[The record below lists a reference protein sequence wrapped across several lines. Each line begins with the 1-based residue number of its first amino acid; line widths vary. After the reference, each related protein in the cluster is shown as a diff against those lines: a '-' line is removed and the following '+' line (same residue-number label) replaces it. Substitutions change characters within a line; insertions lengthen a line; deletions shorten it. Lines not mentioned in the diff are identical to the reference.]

1 MSLFIQTLS
10 HVWESA
16 AWAGDRG
23 LLAKTSPS
31 DAARWLAQTAL
42 QLEGGQIKP
51 CTAQR
56 PPARHCQRPA
66 GTGGPERRPRT
77 GRLASWARKGMQLR
91 EKLPQNE
98 AVAALGLAGRSLSR
112 GEPAHSSPSCPET
125 CRRSSSPSTIQNRSI
140 FLTLVLFPFEQYHI
154 LFIIFG
160 QYNYIVYYINIYGQ
174 LYNAHIYEHYIPS
187 LFTVSCLRTAD
198 IIFLP
203 FLASLLPNYLRES
216 AST

>member
-1 MSLFIQTLS
+1 MAPRQALP
-10 HVWESA
+10 A
-16 AWAGDRG
+16 AGWDGRARAEAEDGQAG
-23 LLAKTSPS
+23 LL
-31 DAARWLAQTAL
+31 
-42 QLEGGQIKP
+42 
-51 CTAQR
+51 
-56 PPARHCQRPA
+56 
-66 GTGGPERRPRT
+66 GPE
-77 GRLASWARKGMQLR
+77 GHAAALEAAAK
-91 EKLPQNE
+91 E

-160 QYNYIVYYINIYGQ
+160 QYNYIVYYINIYGK